1 MFNQI
6 CYTMKITCSSKLWID
21 SIVAYVQRDGRVI
34 TFTIRDGYP
43 RTTADVNQFGTRK
56 LYSSLSE
63 LLTDLLAHYEDVIVS
78 RK

>member
-1 MFNQI
+1 
-6 CYTMKITCSSKLWID
+6 MKITCSSKLWID
-21 SIVAYVQRDGRVI
+21 SIVAHVQHDGRVI

-43 RTTADVNQFGTRK
+43 RSTPDVNQYGVRK

-63 LLTDLLAHYEDVIVS
+63 LFTTLLQSYEDVIVS